1 MDSREL
7 HQQQQQQQQQQ
18 QHQHPQQ
25 QQLQPPP
32 GFLMGSYNRNP
43 NAAAAA
49 LMGPTSTSQ
58 AMHHRLPFGSL
69 APHQPQHHQQQQ
81 QLHPHQHHQPQP
93 QHQMDQKTL
102 ESLGFEGSPSS
113 VAAQQQQQPMRFGI
127 EPQAKKKRGRPRKYA
142 ADGNIG
148 LALAPTSPASNSY
161 GGGAEG
167 GGGGGGGDSGGGGN
181 ANSSDLP
188 AKRNRGRPP
197 GSGKKQL
204 DALGGTGGVGFTP
217 HVIEVKTGEDIA
229 MKVVA
234 FTQQGPR
241 AICILS
247 ATGAVSTVMLR
258 QANNPN
264 GAVKFEG
271 PYEIISMSGSF
282 LNTESNGT
290 VTKTGSLSVSL
301 ARPDGQVVGGCV
313 AGMLVAGSQ
322 VQVVVGSFVADGKK
336 QKQSAGRVQNTPEP
350 ASAPANI
357 LTFGGSGGGGGGG
370 GGQGSPRSQG
380 QQHSSESSE
389 ENESNSPLH
398 RGNNNNNNH
407 HGLFGNST
415 PQQLHQM
422 PPMQPQMY
430 HHHLWPGHNPQ

>member
-7 HQQQQQQQQQQ
+7 HQQQQQQQQ
-18 QHQHPQQ
+18 HQHPQ

-49 LMGPTSTSQ
+49 ALMGPTSTSQ
-58 AMHHRLPFGSL
+58 AIHHRLPFGSL
-69 APHQPQHHQQQQ
+69 APHQPQHHQQQQQQQ

-113 VAAQQQQQPMRFGI
+113 VAAQQQQPMRFGI

-167 GGGGGGGDSGGGGN
+167 GGGGGGDSGGGGN
-181 ANSSDLP
+181 ANSADPP

-350 ASAPANI
+350 ASAPANM
-357 LTFGGSGGGGGGG
+357 LTFGGVGGG

-398 RGNNNNNNH
+398 RGNNNNNNNH

-422 PPMQPQMY
+422 PPMQQQMY

>member
-81 QLHPHQHHQPQP
+81 QQLHPHQHHQPQP

-113 VAAQQQQQPMRFGI
+113 VAAQQQQPMRFGI

-161 GGGAEG
+161 GGGAE
-167 GGGGGGGDSGGGGN
+167 GGGGGDSGGGGN

-350 ASAPANI
+350 ASAPANM

-398 RGNNNNNNH
+398 RGNNNNNNNH